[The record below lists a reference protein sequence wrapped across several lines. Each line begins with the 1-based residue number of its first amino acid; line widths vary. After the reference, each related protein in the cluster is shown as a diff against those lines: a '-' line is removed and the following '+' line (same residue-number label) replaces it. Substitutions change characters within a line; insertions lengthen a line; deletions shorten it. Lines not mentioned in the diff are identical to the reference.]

1 MNQET
6 LQFISQNKTA
16 DIHQLALQASRF
28 SDVDMPFAVRQING
42 LQKVKHKIPLFYNT
56 DNILF
61 PVQLS
66 LEQSSSES
74 TAKYKSTLCE
84 GNLLIDLTGG
94 FGIDCCF
101 MSTHFKEAIYV
112 ERNTELCEL
121 ATHNFK
127 VLNKQHIE
135 INNTQTED
143 FLTKN
148 TRKADWIFIDPARRS
163 SAGKKL
169 VLLSDCEPDVA
180 QLYPTLL
187 EQAQKV
193 MIKLS
198 PMMDITAATKEL
210 PTVAE
215 IHIISI
221 ENECKEVLLILA
233 QENQSQQLIKTVHIR
248 KDGSQSG
255 IQFLANE
262 EQAAI
267 ATYTNEVL
275 EYLYEPDSSVLKS
288 GAFKLISEKFKANK
302 LHINSHLY
310 TSSECINEFP
320 GRAFKVSKVWKN
332 SKQNIKELSVKLK
345 QANIS
350 TRNFP
355 LSPEELRKKL
365 KIKDGGETYLFATTL
380 NNSEKVIIETN
391 KLP

>member
-1 MNQET
+1 
-6 LQFISQNKTA
+6 
-16 DIHQLALQASRF
+16 
-28 SDVDMPFAVRQING
+28 
-42 LQKVKHKIPLFYNT
+42 
-56 DNILF
+56 
-61 PVQLS
+61 
-66 LEQSSSES
+66 
-74 TAKYKSTLCE
+74 
-84 GNLLIDLTGG
+84 
-94 FGIDCCF
+94 
-101 MSTHFKEAIYV
+101 MSAHFKEAIYV
-112 ERNTELCEL
+112 ERNTELCKL

-148 TRKADWIFIDPARRS
+148 TRKANWIFIDPARRS

-215 IHIISI
+215 IHIISV

-267 ATYTNEVL
+267 ATYTNEVF
-275 EYLYEPDSSVLKS
+275 EYLYEPDSSVMKS

-310 TSSECINEFP
+310 TSSKCINEFP

-332 SKQNIKELSVKLK
+332 SKQDVKELSVNLK

>member
-16 DIHQLALQASRF
+16 DVHQLALQATRF
-28 SDVDMPFAVRQING
+28 SGIDMPFAVRQING

-101 MSTHFKEAIYV
+101 MSAHFKEAIYV

-180 QLYPTLL
+180 LLYPTLL

-215 IHIISI
+215 IHIISV

-302 LHINSHLY
+302 LHINSPLY
-310 TSSECINEFP
+310 TSYKCIN
-320 GRAFKVSKVWKN
+320 
-332 SKQNIKELSVKLK
+332 
-345 QANIS
+345 
-350 TRNFP
+350 
-355 LSPEELRKKL
+355 
-365 KIKDGGETYLFATTL
+365 
-380 NNSEKVIIETN
+380 
-391 KLP
+391 